1 MEATENVA
9 IQTLYENVGPELHA
23 YLCRLVIRPQVAE
36 DLVQATFVRALE
48 NQDSLPSDGG
58 GRRAWLFKVA
68 THLALDSLRRHS
80 QWRETMMGDLREA
93 AESNEAFIAQS
104 IALVGTPEMKTIA
117 REHLAACFAC
127 TLRNL
132 PEQQAAALLLK
143 EVHGFSLA
151 EISDFLTATPGQSK
165 NWLHEARAYMSQ
177 RYQKTCALI
186 AKEGICYQC
195 AELDEFFRAGQGS
208 PLPFGRKDVETRL
221 REVAALRERPWGKW
235 HRLLFSVID
244 ELK

>member
-1 MEATENVA
+1 MESAQEVA
-9 IQTLYENVGPELHA
+9 IQALYENVRPELHA

-48 NQDSLPSDGG
+48 NQNSLPSDDS

-68 THLALDSLRRHS
+68 THLAFDSLRRHS
-80 QWRETMMGDLREA
+80 QWRETMMGDLREE

-104 IALVGTPEMKTIA
+104 IALVGTPEMKAIA

-143 EVHGFSLA
+143 EVHAFSL
-151 EISDFLTATPGQSK
+151 EETSELLKATPGQVK
-165 NWLHEARAYMSQ
+165 NWLHEARAYMSR
-177 RYQKTCALI
+177 RYQRNCALI
-186 AKEGICYQC
+186 AKEGVCYQC
-195 AELDEFFRAGQGS
+195 VELDEFFKASQGS
-208 PLPFGRKDVETRL
+208 PLPFQSKDVESRV
-221 REVAALRERPWGKW
+221 REIAALRERPWGKW
-235 HRLLFSVID
+235 HRMLFSALD